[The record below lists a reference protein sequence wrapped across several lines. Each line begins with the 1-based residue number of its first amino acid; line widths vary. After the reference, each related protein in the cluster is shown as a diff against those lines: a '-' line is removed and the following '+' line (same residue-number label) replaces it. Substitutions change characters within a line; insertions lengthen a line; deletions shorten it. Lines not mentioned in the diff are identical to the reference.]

1 YDAQISFRKFRGYR
15 KKAKPQQVAKEGET
29 PTAST
34 TGFGTD
40 YASMVSYFAKL
51 VEMISLVEAYK
62 PSEQDLSVETMED
75 VLANL
80 RKANEEAMQAEVNMV
95 LARKK
100 RDELL
105 YTDNDSLHST
115 VKAVKAYVRGAFGFK
130 SAEHIQLMRLRF
142 MKEAA

>member
-51 VEMISLVEAYK
+51 VEMISWVETYK
-62 PSEQDLSVETMED
+62 PSESDLSVENMEQT
-75 VLANL
+75 LSNL
-80 RKANEEAMQAEVNMV
+80 RKANEEVMQSEVSMM
-95 LARKK
+95 LARKN
-100 RDELL
+100 RDEFL
-105 YTDNDSLHST
+105 YTNDDSLHNT
-115 VKAVKAYVRGAFGFK
+115 MKAVKAYVRGAFGFK
-130 SAEHIQLMRLRF
+130 STEHIQLIRLRF
-142 MKEAA
+142 TNMAA